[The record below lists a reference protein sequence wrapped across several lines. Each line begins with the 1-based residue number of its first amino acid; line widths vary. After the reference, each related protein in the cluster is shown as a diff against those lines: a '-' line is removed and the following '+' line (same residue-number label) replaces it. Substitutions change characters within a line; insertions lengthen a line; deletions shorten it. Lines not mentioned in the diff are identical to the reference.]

1 MPTLSQIQQH
11 AKRYGPDHVMEAAAE
26 LDFSFDDLV
35 KLQTFL
41 DKLEVEKKG
50 KWAKKHR
57 LTVEERV
64 ERLLGIDNSP
74 EAA

>member
-1 MPTLSQIQQH
+1 
-11 AKRYGPDHVMEAAAE
+11 MEAAIE
-26 LDFSFDDLV
+26 FDFDFDDLV

-41 DKLEVEKKG
+41 DKLIADKQG

-64 ERLLGIDNSP
+64 MRLLGHDDEP